1 MTIRRAVEVER
12 PVEDLWDVLKDVRR
26 LPEFS
31 ESTVAVLDAPE
42 LLTHPGQ
49 RFRQVVEVMGRR
61 IESAWEVTEVVPGR
75 RVAIRGTMGP
85 GGRYWLVQE
94 IEPLGP
100 DRSRF
105 SLTMDYKLPFGPLGR
120 VAGAL
125 GVAQRAER
133 EAEEVVEGIK
143 RLVEAGPR
151 PG

>member
-1 MTIRRAVEVER
+1 MTIRRSVEVER
-12 PVEDLWDVLKDVRR
+12 PVEALWEVLKDVRR

-31 ESTVAVLDAPE
+31 PSTVAVLDAPE
-42 LLTHPGQ
+42 RLTRPGQ
-49 RFRQVVEVMGRR
+49 RFRQVVDVMGRR
-61 IESAWEVTEVVPGR
+61 IESDWEVTDVVPGR
-75 RVAIRGTMGP
+75 RVSIKGNMGP

-94 IEPLGP
+94 CEPIGP

-133 EAEEVVEGIK
+133 EAGEVVEGIK
-143 RLVEAGPR
+143 RLVEAEPAG
-151 PG
+151 